1 MNWKRIGHG
10 ALATAVSA
18 ALVLGSTACS
28 RDYTVAFVYATAS
41 TATTTGAI
49 DGYQVDY
56 QSGALTQLATSPL
69 DSGGRNPVALAASPS
84 GKFLYVIN
92 RDDNNIVEFAVGTDG
107 KIYPQ
112 NTYNTSGT
120 LPLAVSVDPSGS
132 NLYVVNTLRPGLTE
146 ARGGPGSLDSFPINA
161 DGSLGTVSTVALGST
176 PIGVFASEYRTGA
189 SGNFVYAIDRES
201 STTGSVVTF
210 AHATGSNAL
219 TQVAP
224 ATTRQI
230 VSSADPTVIGTPA
243 GVTPSAIAVDPTAR
257 FLYITDATSNQL
269 LGYTIGSDGLPIA
282 MQNGP
287 FATGSYP
294 SSLAVDPR
302 GKYMYVTNRNAS
314 TISAYTIDLSTG
326 NPTTAN
332 AGTGGTK
339 TNPTCVTIEPALG
352 IYLFVSNFDDQS
364 VSALQLDPHNGT
376 LKDVQNTPFRASAL
390 PTCVVAVAN
399 GAHAT
404 QVVDR

>member
-1 MNWKRIGHG
+1 MNWNRIGHG

-41 TATTTGAI
+41 TTTTQGAI

-56 QSGALTQLATSPL
+56 QSGALTQLATSPSL
-69 DSGGRNPVALAASPS
+69 SGGQNPVALAASPS
-84 GKFLYVIN
+84 GKFIYVVN
-92 RDDNNIVEFAVGTDG
+92 RDNKAIVEFAVGTDG

-112 NTYNTSGT
+112 NTYNTVGT
-120 LPLAVSVDPSGS
+120 FPLSASVDPSGS
-132 NLYVVNTLRPGLTE
+132 NLYVVDTYRPGFTPALP
-146 ARGGPGSLDSFPINA
+146 GPGDITTFPINA
-161 DGSLGTVSTVALGST
+161 DGSLGTAVSVPVGNA

-189 SGNFVYAIDRES
+189 SGNFVYVVDREDS
-201 STTGSVVTF
+201 ITGSVLTF

-219 TQVAP
+219 TPVTP
-224 ATTRQI
+224 TSRQI
-230 VSSADPTVIGTPA
+230 VSPADPTIIGTAA
-243 GVTPSAIAVDPTAR
+243 GVTPTALVVDPTAR
-257 FLYITDATSNQL
+257 FLYVTDATSNQL
-269 LGYTIGSDGLPIA
+269 YGYTVGPDGLPTA
-282 MQNGP
+282 MLNGP

-294 SSLAVDPR
+294 SSVTVDPR

-326 NPTTAN
+326 NPTAAN
-332 AGTGGTK
+332 AGTGGTQ
-339 TNPTCVTIEPALG
+339 TNPTCVSIEPALG
-352 IYLFVSNFDDQS
+352 IYLFVSNFDDQTI
-364 VSALQLDPHNGT
+364 SALQLDPHNGT
-376 LKDVQNTPFRASAL
+376 LKNVQNTPFRASAL
-390 PTCVVAVAN
+390 PTCVVAVSN